1 LKQVTLQRTRVGLGR
16 AWVWDGAIELRG
28 DLGVNATIPLT
39 DEDIPSP
46 GLFREAVRF
55 LRERGTQALAREI
68 AAALGC
74 HRTNLFRPLKL
85 AIRLGKVKKVGTR
98 QGYVALPVR

>member
-1 LKQVTLQRTRVGLGR
+1 VVPAGT
-16 AWVWDGAIELRG
+16 G
-28 DLGVNATIPLT
+28 D
-39 DEDIPSP
+39 P
-46 GLFREAVRF
+46 GTGPGDR
-55 LRERGTQALAREI
+55 

-98 QGYVALPVR
+98 QGYIALPVR